1 MIIRP
6 LPAHVT
12 IAWTLVIAF
21 ALSVAFML
29 WQQSAGRRTAQLAQT
44 PLVRATLPV
53 EPLQTTAPAAAPRA
67 DSGAPA
73 DAGDDAPVLIV
84 VRNRR
89 RLDEVEA
96 TAKNNSDR
104 PVSLTL
110 VLEDGEGEIV
120 SRAKLELNPGEARR
134 FGASDGIDLPRGG
147 KIRVTMP
154 GFDQVVDIPL

>member
-1 MIIRP
+1 M
-6 LPAHVT
+6 
-12 IAWTLVIAF
+12 VIAF
-21 ALSVAFML
+21 VLSFLFML
-29 WQQSAGRRTAQLAQT
+29 WQRSAGQRTAQPAVT
-44 PLVRATLPV
+44 PPLVRSSLPV
-53 EPLQTTAPAAAPRA
+53 ERLPTTAPAAPLRA

-73 DAGDDAPVLIV
+73 DSVDDSPVLIV

-147 KIRVTMP
+147 KIRLMMP
-154 GFDQVVDIPL
+154 GFDRVVDIPL